1 MIRFTVGSNY
11 ERETLVNETA
21 MLEYLR
27 HHLHN
32 VKITL
37 GFIID
42 ASLMEDMGEMKPLT
56 PEEKLKILTDKNPLV
71 QKLFDTMKLKITDL

>member
-1 MIRFTVGSNY
+1 VGSNY

-32 VKITL
+32 VRITL

-42 ASLMEDMGEMKPLT
+42 ASLMEDMVDMKPIS

-71 QKLFDTMKLKITDL
+71 QKLFDTLKLKINE